1 MRLLQ
6 FVGLAIAVF
15 TSSLGAQQID
25 RARTGF
31 APPAVGELG
40 PIDLLV
46 RERGDTNVGQMLAAG
61 TFAAVVGIVG
71 GAYAGYKI
79 EEPHCGADAFFC
91 GLAGG
96 IIGAAVGS
104 TVLIPSAIHVVSQH
118 SSFAAKLGMSA
129 LMLAS
134 AAAVAVPTH
143 GVGALLMPPAQIIAT
158 MWIEN
163 RAARKHNA
171 TMGAAHRH

>member
-1 MRLLQ
+1 MQPIQ
-6 FVGLAIAVF
+6 FAMLGIVMLTSAVE
-15 TSSLGAQQID
+15 AQQID

-31 APPAVGELG
+31 AAAATVDMGPVQLAVGDEG
-40 PIDLLV
+40 A
-46 RERGDTNVGQMLAAG
+46 TTVGQMLASG

-71 GAYAGYKI
+71 GAYAGYKV
-79 EEPHCGADAFFC
+79 EEPHCGDDAFFC

-104 TVLIPSAIHVVSQH
+104 TVLIPSGIHVVSQH

-129 LMLAS
+129 LMLAG
-134 AAAVAVPTH
+134 AAATAVPTH

-158 MWIEN
+158 VWIEN
-163 RAARKHNA
+163 RTARRHNA
-171 TMGAAHRH
+171 TTEASHRH